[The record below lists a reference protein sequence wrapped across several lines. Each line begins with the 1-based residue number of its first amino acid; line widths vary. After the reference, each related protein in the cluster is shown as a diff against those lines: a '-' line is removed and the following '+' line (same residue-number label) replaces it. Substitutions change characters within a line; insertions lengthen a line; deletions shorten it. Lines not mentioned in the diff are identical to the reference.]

1 MMGPMTDASR
11 ETRHRQRDPR
21 VTWGVRGIALVAGLG
36 AAVLTAAE
44 PTGGTW
50 ADPLWRGGAVAVL
63 VLLGS
68 RAARW
73 TWVWLAAVTA
83 VAAVGAPVAL
93 AAALVALA
101 LATASSWFEHRPR
114 LLGAGT
120 CALAGGALLAL
131 PELGPHGAE
140 VLVAAA
146 AVGPALVTGFRA
158 SPTARKR
165 LVVRTALVGGGLV
178 VLGMVGAG
186 VAAALSAS
194 SLLDGADQA
203 EAGLDAV
210 ADGDQEVGAERFDAA
225 SASFDDASGVLAGP
239 LTWPARALPVVAQHL
254 SALSDAAGTGRDV
267 ALSAGGAAR
276 AAPYQELRAEEG
288 QVDLARVEAMQVPL
302 AEATAAL
309 EEASSTLA
317 DAGSPWLLP
326 PVADAL
332 DRFATEVDDALPD
345 ARLASRAVDATP
357 SLLGAEGDRRYLVL
371 FTNPAESRNLG
382 GFIGSY
388 GMLEARAGQLEM
400 AVSGSIADLAA
411 QGDPADR
418 TIDDEEFLLRYD
430 RYDPT
435 RYFQNLTASPDMGTT
450 AEVSASMYEQTT
462 GVPVDGV
469 MVVDPLAIAAL
480 LELTGPVE
488 LAGSDRELG
497 PDNAADFLLREQ
509 YELYES
515 DNDRRD
521 QLVEVGRAT
530 FDALTDSSLPDPSDL
545 GAVLGPVVDGKHLMF
560 FPFAAEEQELLGD
573 LGALGRFG
581 AVPGS
586 DVLSVRSANL
596 RANKID
602 GFLHRSVRYRAEVD
616 PATGEVTA
624 VATVTLRNDAPAEG
638 LPEYVIGPDGD
649 GDPPGTNRTY
659 LALFTPLL
667 ADGATVDGEEVG
679 LEPQRELGL
688 NVYTAVV
695 VVPPGGTRTLEV
707 RLQGVIPG
715 MDGTYRLTV
724 AGQPLAHPDD
734 VVVEIDP
741 GGRAITGA
749 DGLTAGNGVLAA
761 DHQGSEDV
769 RYRVT
774 FPEP

>member
-1 MMGPMTDASR
+1 MSDQGR

-21 VTWGVRGIALVAGLG
+21 VTWGVRGIAVVAGL
-36 AAVLTAAE
+36 AAAALSTAE

-50 ADPLWRGGAVAVL
+50 ADLLWRGGAVAVL

-93 AAALVALA
+93 VGALAALA

-114 LLGAGT
+114 LLGAGC
-120 CALAGGALLAL
+120 CALAGGALLGL
-131 PELGPHGAE
+131 PELGIHGAE
-140 VLVAAA
+140 VVVAAV
-146 AVGPALVTGFRA
+146 AVAPALVTGFRA

-178 VLGMVGAG
+178 VLGVVGAG
-186 VAAALSAS
+186 VAAGLAAS
-194 SLLDGADQA
+194 SLLDGGDQA

-210 ADGDQEVGAERFDAA
+210 ADGDQEAGAQRFAA
-225 SASFDDASGVLAGP
+225 SAASFDEAEGLLSGP
-239 LTWPARALPVVAQHL
+239 LTWPARVLPVVAQHV
-254 SALSDAAGTGRDV
+254 SALSDASRSGREV
-267 ALSAGGAAR
+267 ALAAGGAAQ

-288 QVDLARVEAMQVPL
+288 QVDLARIEAMQVPL
-302 AEATAAL
+302 AEATVAL
-309 EEASSTLA
+309 EEASTTLDGA
-317 DAGSPWLLP
+317 ASPWLVP

-332 DRFATEVDDALPD
+332 DRFTDEVDDALPD
-345 ARLASRAVDATP
+345 ARLASLAVDVTP
-357 SLLGAEGDRRYLVL
+357 ALLGAEGDRRYLVL
-371 FTNPAESRNLG
+371 FTNPAETRNLG

-388 GMLEARAGQLEM
+388 GVLEARAGGLEM

-418 TIDDEEFLLRYD
+418 TIDDEEFLVRYD
-430 RYDPT
+430 RYFPT
-435 RYFQNLTASPDMGTT
+435 RYFQNLTASPDMATT
-450 AEVSASMYEQTT
+450 ADVSAAMFEQTT
-462 GVPVDGV
+462 GTPVDGV

-480 LELTGPVE
+480 LELTGPIE
-488 LAGSDRELG
+488 LADSDLELG

-530 FDALTDSSLPDPSDL
+530 FDALTDTALPDPADL
-545 GAVLGPVVDGKHLMF
+545 GSVLGPVVDGKHLMF
-560 FPFAAEEQELLGD
+560 FPFDEGEQELLD
-573 LGALGRFG
+573 ELGALGRFG
-581 AVPGS
+581 AVRGS

-602 GFLHRSVRYRAEVD
+602 SFLHRSVRYRAEVD
-616 PATGEVTA
+616 PATGEVVA

-659 LALFTPLL
+659 LAVFTPLS
-667 ADGATVDGEEVG
+667 AEGATLDGEPVG
-679 LEPQRELGL
+679 LEPQREQGL

-707 RLQGVIPG
+707 RLRGVVDG
-715 MDGTYRLTV
+715 MDDGTYRLTL

-734 VVVEIDP
+734 VTVEIDP
-741 GGRAITGA
+741 GGRAVEA
-749 DGLTAGNGVLAA
+749 VSGLTGGDGVLVD
-761 DHQGSEDV
+761 DHQGSEDT

-774 FPEP
+774 FTEP